1 MTVDEVE
8 VVELEL
14 KYCERCAGLW
24 VRPVGSDGSYCARC
38 EAQMRPANF
47 RWRGKGRGPYLVTR
61 TEIKGSVEEN
71 LMLCEEGGNA

>member
-24 VRPVGSDGSYCARC
+24 VRPIGSDSNYCLRC
-38 EAQMRPANF
+38 EAQMKPASF
-47 RWRGKGRGPYLVTR
+47 PWRGKGRGPYLMPR
-61 TEIKGSVEEN
+61 VEVEAAAQDS